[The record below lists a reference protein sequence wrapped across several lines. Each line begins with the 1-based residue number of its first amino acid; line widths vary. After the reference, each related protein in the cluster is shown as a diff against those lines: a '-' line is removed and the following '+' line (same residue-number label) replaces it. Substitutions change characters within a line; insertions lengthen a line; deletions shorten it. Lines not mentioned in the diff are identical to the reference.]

1 MPSEQTDIAAL
12 SNFGIAT
19 SDIKKLR
26 EAGFHTVEHLMMTS
40 DRKLLNIK
48 GISDAKV
55 LKMKEAAAK
64 LGLQLLDFTTGKDL
78 LRLREDKIVKV
89 TTGCQ
94 DLDDILGGG
103 IESSSIT
110 EVYGEFRSGKSQLA
124 MTVAVASF
132 LPRDIGG
139 GEGRTMY
146 LDTEGSFRPER
157 WQHQTLKRKTQ
168 HTYMLQPSQ

>member
-1 MPSEQTDIAAL
+1 MPSEQTDISAL

-26 EAGFHTVEHLMMTS
+26 EAGYHTVEHLMMTS
-40 DRKLLNIK
+40 DRRLLNIK

-64 LGLQLLDFTTGKDL
+64 LGLQLLDFTTGRDL

-157 WQHQTLKRKTQ
+157 WRHQTLKRKTQ
-168 HTYMLQPSQ
+168 HTHMLQPSQ